1 MVREIDSDEESSD
14 MRMTIRSARKISG
27 FLIYSKIPRTL
38 RSMKKNGIV
47 ETLKIS
53 EIRETSAM
61 EMPQRRM
68 PIN

>member
-1 MVREIDSDEESSD
+1 MVRETDSDEESSD
-14 MRMTIRSARKISG
+14 IRITIRSARKISG
-27 FLIYSKIPRTL
+27 FLIYRKIAKTA

-61 EMPQRRM
+61 EIPQRRM